1 MRDKSIKKICVLFGI
16 TMLLMQCEETPEG
29 IQRALFDD
37 IAAQDIK
44 LQLSMPIITDVSLT
58 GNDSKANNGMANWGE
73 VVYFDATLGNPLPE
87 SVSDVE
93 LEILGVNNTTH
104 IVDWYDDRLDY
115 GVILP
120 YTSQAPEDY
129 LCLLCNDP
137 EEIYLGRTWVE
148 INANNLG
155 TSSITLDIQIT
166 FDFRETEFVQ
176 MATHTFTIFP

>member
-1 MRDKSIKKICVLFGI
+1 MRGKSINKLCVLFGI
-16 TMLLMQCEETPEG
+16 TLLLMQCEETPEG

-58 GNDSKANNGMANWGE
+58 GNDPKANNGMANWGE

-115 GVILP
+115 GAILP
-120 YTSQAPEDY
+120 T
-129 LCLLCNDP
+129 LLGLRKIICAYYAT
-137 EEIYLGRTWVE
+137 IRKKSIWVE
-148 INANNLG
+148 LG
-155 TSSITLDIQIT
+155 WKLM
-166 FDFRETEFVQ
+166 R
-176 MATHTFTIFP
+176 TIWALPLLLWIYR